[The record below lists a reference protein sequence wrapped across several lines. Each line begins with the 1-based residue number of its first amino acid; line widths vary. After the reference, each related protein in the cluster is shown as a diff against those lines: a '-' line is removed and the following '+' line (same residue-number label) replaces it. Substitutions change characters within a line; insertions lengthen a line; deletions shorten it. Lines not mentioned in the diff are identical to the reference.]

1 MIVLCYTDRMS
12 TVLEALPGEG
22 MSFNE
27 ALGFTVNQYVFAA
40 HMTREQ
46 LGVLLGVSRTVAG
59 KKLRGQVGWT
69 AEDLARLAARFGV
82 AAGDLLPRRAGAAQH
97 DEAPAGVGGGAGPV
111 PRTGFEPAAFCSEGR
126 GLEHLTSRTCS
137 VTDLLAW
144 RGGEA
149 A

>member
-1 MIVLCYTDRMS
+1 MS

-111 PRTGFEPAAFCSEGR
+111 PRTGFEPAAFCSGGR
-126 GLEHLTSRTCS
+126 RSIH
-137 VTDLLAW
+137 
-144 RGGEA
+144 
-149 A
+149 